1 MKFKDFFI
9 EQTHK
14 EINKA
19 VKHTDWQKFRKSL
32 KGLSTSSK
40 LSRLSHWVSKKK
52 GSKTAKLQA
61 DNYRNALRR
70 GGQLKPK

>member
-1 MKFKDFFI
+1 MNFKSFFL
-9 EQTHK
+9 EQSHK
-14 EINKA
+14 EIGKA
-19 VKHTDWQKFRKSL
+19 VHHADWQKFRKSL

-40 LSRLSHWVSKKK
+40 LSKLSRWVASKKS
-52 GSKTAKLQA
+52 SKTAKLQA